1 MSRVVGIGEGVLLDG
16 YALAGVE
23 VVDAADPAGA
33 RRAWDE
39 LPADVELV
47 LLSPAAQAA
56 LASRL
61 AQRSALQRS
70 VLWVVVST

>member
-1 MSRVVGIGEGVLLDG
+1 MSAVVAIGEGVRLDG

-23 VVDAADPAGA
+23 VVDAADPAAA

-56 LASRL
+56 LATQL
-61 AQRSALQRS
+61 ARTS
-70 VLWVVVST
+70 VLWVVVSA